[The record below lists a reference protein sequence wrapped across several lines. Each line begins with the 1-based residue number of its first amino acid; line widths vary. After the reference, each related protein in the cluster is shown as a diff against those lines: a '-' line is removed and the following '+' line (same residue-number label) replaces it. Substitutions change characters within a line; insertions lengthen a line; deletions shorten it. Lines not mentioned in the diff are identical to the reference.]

1 MQVIFLQ
8 KIYSAIVNLKKNR
21 NGLKFHCL
29 VRGQN
34 MCQKDQKTSK
44 MAKIVP
50 NCQKKRKKYL
60 PDHDNGEIQN
70 VPGTPQV
77 RCRMLP

>member
-34 MCQKDQKTSK
+34 MCQKDQKNIK
-44 MAKIVP
+44 NGQ
-50 NCQKKRKKYL
+50 NCPKLPKKRKKYL